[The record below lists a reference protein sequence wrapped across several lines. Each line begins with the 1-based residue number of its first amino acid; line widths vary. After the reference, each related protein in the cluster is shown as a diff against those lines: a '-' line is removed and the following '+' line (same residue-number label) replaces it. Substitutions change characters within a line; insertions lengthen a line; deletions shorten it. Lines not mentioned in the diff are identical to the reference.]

1 MKFRGDINA
10 GRGDLSSAA
19 NRSVAGILSRRT
31 CREGEPSCS
40 MPRSGAEPTNSR
52 ALRPTAEAHHR
63 ADPTETRMARWIKD
77 FDWSYEMSGLALNN
91 QIRAG
96 HTEFATDRLDQS
108 QAMDHLASSSVDLNG
123 AVPTQ
128 FVIPVRIEASQLAWM
143 LECGA
148 VAPARYVI
156 VMLDADANTPLLAAL
171 PDPVSPPADTGS
183 GARSAG
189 TRPETHPALH
199 PEPVG

>member
-1 MKFRGDINA
+1 MKFRGDINS
-10 GRGDLSSAA
+10 GRDDLSSTA
-19 NRSVAGILSRRT
+19 NRSVGGILSRRT
-31 CREGEPSCS
+31 CRQGE
-40 MPRSGAEPTNSR
+40 
-52 ALRPTAEAHHR
+52 ALRPTSEAHHC
-63 ADPTETRMARWIKD
+63 ADPIKTRMARWIKD
-77 FDWSYEMSGLALNN
+77 FDWSNEMSGLAPNN
-91 QIRAG
+91 RIRAG
-96 HTEFATDRLDQS
+96 HTELATDRIDQS
-108 QAMDHLASSSVDLNG
+108 QAMVHLASSNVELNG

-148 VAPARYVI
+148 VAPALVI
-156 VMLDADANTPLLAAL
+156 VMLDADANAPLLAAL

-189 TRPETHPALH
+189 TRPETHPTLH